1 MKETLKR
8 IKADVILSA
17 ILCVAL
23 GVILMIWPTQVTK
36 VLCYILAA
44 ILCVMGIGHIISYM
58 RNKLESRL
66 GLATGIALVIFGCMD
81 SGTAIELCKDIPGSN
96 RSCIADAWS
105 GRLTDDHRSK
115 AEW

>member
-58 RNKLESRL
+58 
-66 GLATGIALVIFGCMD
+66 D

>member
-36 VLCYILAA
+36 VLLLYFSSYFMRDGNRTCYFL
-44 ILCVMGIGHIISYM
+44 YE
-58 RNKLESRL
+58 K
-66 GLATGIALVIFGCMD
+66 
-81 SGTAIELCKDIPGSN
+81 
-96 RSCIADAWS
+96 
-105 GRLTDDHRSK
+105 
-115 AEW
+115 